1 MSRLT
6 SQDADAA
13 AQAAFEAAGLGHA
26 LHAGTDSPTVAGIS
40 AGISVA
46 AEEHTITDVHIVKS
60 VSVPTLSLPAISSP
74 AHRSGGTGARSGKQP
89 PSPAFR
95 LTVNERPVSPRD
107 RSL

>member
-26 LHAGTDSPTVAGIS
+26 LPAGTDSPTVAGIS

-46 AEEHTITDVHIVKS
+46 AEEHTITDVQIVKS

-74 AHRSGGTGARSGKQP
+74 AHRSGGTGARTQRQATP
-89 PSPAFR
+89 VARLPAHG
-95 LTVNERPVSPRD
+95 ERATSFAA
-107 RSL
+107 